1 MNSTPDTEAHRAVSE
16 LGTILG
22 VWAHPD
28 DECYLSAGLMA
39 LARDNGARVVC
50 VTATHG
56 ERGTDDPENWPPDRL
71 APVREQELERSMS
84 ILGVA
89 EHRWL
94 GHCDGEVA
102 DVADNVGVAQIDE
115 IIEELRPDTV
125 VTFGPDG
132 MTGHSDHITVGRWAT
147 EAAESSPHEPT
158 VLHAATDFEVM
169 GAIDHHFDTFPV
181 YGDDGPPVVGR
192 DSAAVLLEL
201 PEKTLEQKVAALA
214 AQPSQTEPLIAHM
227 GESDYQHWIS
237 VEVFVGAAQRDADEQ
252 AP

>member
-1 MNSTPDTEAHRAVSE
+1 MSSTSDTDAHRTVSE

-50 VTATHG
+50 VTATRG

-71 APVREQELERSMS
+71 APVREKELERSMS

-102 DVADNVGVAQIDE
+102 EVADEVGVSQIGE

-132 MTGHSDHITVGRWAT
+132 MTGHSDHVTVGKWT
-147 EAAESSPHEPT
+147 TVAAERSAHAPT
-158 VLHAATDFEVM
+158 VLHAATDIQVM
-169 GAIDHHFDTFPV
+169 GEVDHHFDTFPV
-181 YGDDGPPVVGR
+181 YGQDGPPVVDR
-192 DSAAVLLEL
+192 ESAAVILEL
-201 PEKTLEQKVAALA
+201 PEVTLAQKVAALG
-214 AQPSQTEPLIAHM
+214 AQPSQTEPLVAHM

-237 VEVFVGAAQRDADEQ
+237 VEVFVEGGTRSGADG
-252 AP
+252 